1 MSKFFTMVMDKS
13 VLNPYLN
20 DLDFKYFSFRYEKD
34 SSNNFSLAC
43 AAMDIY
49 DAFKDPIKDR
59 HVPLIKGPLSANA
72 IPFDFLG
79 ALILERDTLRKAG
92 FGADFD
98 LSMEPVKYTD
108 GSTFPG
114 NRNYIS
120 YHITGIGDLEPGL
133 VSPFS
138 LNPSPPRN
146 P

>member
-49 DAFKDPIKDR
+49 DAIRNPADA
-59 HVPLIKGPLSANA
+59 HVPLIKGALSASA

-79 ALILERDTLRKAG
+79 ALILERDTLRKTG
-92 FGADFD
+92 FGADYD
-98 LSMEPVKYTD
+98 MSMEPVKYTD
-108 GSTFPG
+108 GPTTRG
-114 NRNYIS
+114 RYIS
-120 YHITGIGDLEPGL
+120 YKIRGINGPDPLTLLPL
-133 VSPFS
+133 S